1 MSETNVLVNTSASYA
16 NATNPK
22 TKRAIAVFTAIELIK
37 ADISSSTT
45 GSKLDYHLDE
55 LSRFADK
62 IEKALNKE

>member
-1 MSETNVLVNTSASYA
+1 MSETNILVNTSASYG

-22 TKRAIAVFTAIELIK
+22 TKRAIAVFTAVELIK

-45 GSKLDYHLDE
+45 GSKLDCHLDE

-62 IEKALNKE
+62 IEAALDKK